1 MFGRS
6 VYCLESDSDSSD
18 DDLKVSNNIFNRMI
32 IPESEPNRSWKYYLT
47 CQFLCKKK
55 LLLKKTIPQRIYND
69 NLDECD

>member
-1 MFGRS
+1 MFGPS

-32 IPESEPNRSWKYYLT
+32 IPESEPNQSWLYYLT

-55 LLLKKTIPQRIYND
+55 PLLKKTIPQRIYND